1 MNQEDMIQLF
11 QAHRDAEARRD
22 YDAILDTFAD
32 DCFLETIPLGLRSEG
47 REATRAAYTAYFTAF
62 PDLAPEDQGMAVGD
76 DVVVVWGFLRGT
88 SLGEWLGLPP
98 SGRPFSVRF
107 ANVVPFKNG
116 KMAGEASITTSLL
129 SARKLGFPSTR
140 SDLRRRRDLLPP
152 SSASSG

>member
-32 DCFLETIPLGLRSEG
+32 DCFLETIALGLRSEG
-47 REATRAAYTAYFTAF
+47 RKATRAAYTAYFTAF

-76 DVVVVWGFLRGT
+76 DVVVVWGILRGT

-107 ANVVPFKNG
+107 ANVAPFKNG
-116 KMAGEASITTSLL
+116 KMAGESVYYDLASLCEEAGLPLEKIRLAAK
-129 SARKLGFPSTR
+129 AR
-140 SDLRRRRDLLPP
+140 
-152 SSASSG
+152 SASTQ